1 MDGSGIVEQAQQ
13 QVRVRT
19 RVVTALERAGG
30 AQAALVTFDGP
41 VITDSIAIDFG
52 RGADGG
58 APWVRV
64 HSSCLTGDLFGSC
77 RCDCGPQ
84 LDRAITHLRWHGGV
98 LIYLPQEGRGIGL
111 KAKIDAYALQD
122 AGHDTFEANRLL
134 GLPEDARRYD
144 SAARMLHALGQP
156 RIRLLSAN
164 PDKRAQLSRHGIDVV
179 DMQALH
185 IAPGEH
191 NAAYLEAKRRW
202 FAELRGLQSQAPDTS
217 TEAP

>member
-1 MDGSGIVEQAQQ
+1 MDGSSLGQ
-13 QVRVRT
+13 QVRVHA

-30 AQAALVTFDGP
+30 AQVALVTFDGP
-41 VITDSIAIDFG
+41 GLADCIALDFG
-52 RGADGG
+52 RGGDDG

-84 LDRAITHLRWHGGV
+84 LDRAINHLRWHGGV

-134 GLPEDARRYD
+134 GLPEDARCYD
-144 SAARMLHALGQP
+144 SAAAMLSALGHH

-164 PDKRAQLSRHGIDVV
+164 PDKRTQLARHGIAVES
-179 DMQALH
+179 MQALH
-185 IAPGEH
+185 IAPSEH
-191 NAAYLEAKRRW
+191 NAAYLDAKRRW
-202 FAELRGLQSQAPDTS
+202 FAQLRGQPPQA
-217 TEAP
+217 A

>member
-1 MDGSGIVEQAQQ
+1 MDGSRLDE
-13 QVRVRT
+13 QVRVRA

-30 AQAALVTFDGP
+30 AQVALVTFDGP
-41 VITDSIAIDFG
+41 GLDDSIALDFG

-64 HSSCLTGDLFGSC
+64 HSSCVTGDLFGSA

-84 LDRAITHLRWHGGV
+84 LDRAIHHLRWHGGV
-98 LIYLPQEGRGIGL
+98 LLYLPQEGRGIGL

-122 AGHDTFEANRLL
+122 AGHDTFTANRLL

-144 SAARMLHALGQP
+144 SAAAMLRALRHA

-164 PDKRAQLSRHGIDVV
+164 PDKRAQLERCGVTV
-179 DMQALH
+179 DSMQALH
-185 IAPGEH
+185 IAPSEH
-191 NAAYLEAKRRW
+191 NAAYLDAKRRW
-202 FAELRGLQSQAPDTS
+202 FAELRGLRSHA
-217 TEAP
+217 A